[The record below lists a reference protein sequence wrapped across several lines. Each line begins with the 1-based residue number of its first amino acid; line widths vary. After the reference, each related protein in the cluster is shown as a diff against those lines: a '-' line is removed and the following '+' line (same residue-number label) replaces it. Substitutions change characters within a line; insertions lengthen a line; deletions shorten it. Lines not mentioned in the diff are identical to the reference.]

1 MTAETT
7 RLAQTLLHFLWQGA
21 AIYAVT
27 VTFRS
32 LLSSR
37 PSGRYAADL
46 GGLFA
51 MLIVPIWTFARSEPS
66 AIGDSQTLGGSSV
79 TQAGSESLL
88 GDVLS
93 APAVTVVSQWD
104 WQLLIVCAWA
114 LGAILV
120 AAHILTGWLQLRRLR
135 AVAAPAPANWVAW
148 LSSRSQQLR
157 VTCPQL
163 LVSTWASTPM
173 VLGWLRPVIVLPATV
188 LTGLTQEQIE
198 ALLTHELVH
207 LRRLDH
213 LVNLLQVLLETLLFY
228 HPAVWRLSRDLRHDR
243 ELCCDARSIHLMGRP
258 TYTRALLAAEQLR
271 SAVVPPLALAA
282 TDGSLLQRIRYIAM
296 NPVEGKSMSRYTRF
310 SLTVAIAAVTFVTS
324 LGCIGAARNLAAQE
338 PDVLPVH
345 GEAQKVEIPARIF
358 AEVSDNGSVKLTLM
372 GTGTS
377 AEEMTKALSSLSSQ
391 FGLDGVHVIGQS
403 DSATVNALR
412 QQLEAAGLSST
423 VRMKG
428 PAPETRTLPAT
439 LPVTLAV
446 ADSVTATVFDQKGAR
461 VAMLF
466 DDIMPE
472 GGHSIVWTKEKFHP
486 EAGVYFVRI
495 QATNQNTMYKV
506 LVLD

>member
-1 MTAETT
+1 
-7 RLAQTLLHFLWQGA
+7 
-21 AIYAVT
+21 
-27 VTFRS
+27 
-32 LLSSR
+32 
-37 PSGRYAADL
+37 
-46 GGLFA
+46 
-51 MLIVPIWTFARSEPS
+51 
-66 AIGDSQTLGGSSV
+66 
-79 TQAGSESLL
+79 
-88 GDVLS
+88 
-93 APAVTVVSQWD
+93 
-104 WQLLIVCAWA
+104 
-114 LGAILV
+114 
-120 AAHILTGWLQLRRLR
+120 
-135 AVAAPAPANWVAW
+135 
-148 LSSRSQQLR
+148 
-157 VTCPQL
+157 
-163 LVSTWASTPM
+163 
-173 VLGWLRPVIVLPATV
+173 
-188 LTGLTQEQIE
+188 
-198 ALLTHELVH
+198 
-207 LRRLDH
+207 
-213 LVNLLQVLLETLLFY
+213 
-228 HPAVWRLSRDLRHDR
+228 
-243 ELCCDARSIHLMGRP
+243 
-258 TYTRALLAAEQLR
+258 
-271 SAVVPPLALAA
+271 
-282 TDGSLLQRIRYIAM
+282 
-296 NPVEGKSMSRYTRF
+296 
-310 SLTVAIAAVTFVTS
+310 
-324 LGCIGAARNLAAQE
+324 
-338 PDVLPVH
+338 VH